1 MDAIELRKKSSSE
14 LKKELESAC
23 KAFFSHKMQISMQQS
38 NNTAKL
44 KELKRSIARVRTIIG
59 EQASSKENN
68 VKRKLKIGKYFDN

>member
-14 LKKELESAC
+14 LKKELESSC

-44 KELKRSIARVRTIIG
+44 KELKRSIARVRTIIN
-59 EQASSKENN
+59 EQVSGKENK
-68 VKRKLKIGKYFDN
+68 VKGNLK

>member
-38 NNTAKL
+38 NNTA
-44 KELKRSIARVRTIIG
+44 ELKQLKRRIARIKTIIG
-59 EQASSKENN
+59 EQATGKE
-68 VKRKLKIGKYFDN
+68 KT

>member
-14 LKKELESAC
+14 LKKELEASC

-44 KELKRSIARVRTIIG
+44 KELKRSIARVRTIIN
-59 EQASSKENN
+59 EQASSKEN
-68 VKRKLKIGKYFDN
+68 

>member
-44 KELKRSIARVRTIIG
+44 KQLKRSIARVRTIIG
-59 EQASSKENN
+59 EQASGKE
-68 VKRKLKIGKYFDN
+68 KT

>member
-14 LKKELESAC
+14 LKKELEASC

-44 KELKRSIARVRTIIG
+44 KELKRGIARVRTIIS
-59 EQASSKENN
+59 EQASGKENKAREN
-68 VKRKLKIGKYFDN
+68 

>member
-14 LKKELESAC
+14 LKKELEASC

-44 KELKRSIARVRTIIG
+44 KELKRDIARIRTIIS
-59 EQASSKENN
+59 EQATSKENN
-68 VKRKLKIGKYFDN
+68 VKGNLK

>member
-44 KELKRSIARVRTIIG
+44 KQLKRSIARVRTIIG
-59 EQASSKENN
+59 EQASGKEKR
-68 VKRKLKIGKYFDN
+68 KRKLK

>member
-14 LKKELESAC
+14 LKKELEASC

-44 KELKRSIARVRTIIG
+44 KELKRSIARVRTIMS
-59 EQASSKENN
+59 EQASIKENQAKEN
-68 VKRKLKIGKYFDN
+68 LK

>member
-14 LKKELESAC
+14 LKKELEASC

-44 KELKRSIARVRTIIG
+44 KELKRSIARVRTIIS
-59 EQASSKENN
+59 EQASSEENKAKGN
-68 VKRKLKIGKYFDN
+68 LK

>member
-14 LKKELESAC
+14 LKKELEASC

-44 KELKRSIARVRTIIG
+44 KELKRGIARVRTIIS
-59 EQASSKENN
+59 EQSSGKENKAKEN
-68 VKRKLKIGKYFDN
+68 

>member
-14 LKKELESAC
+14 LKKELEASC

-44 KELKRSIARVRTIIG
+44 KELKRSIARVRTIIN
-59 EQASSKENN
+59 EQASSKEN
-68 VKRKLKIGKYFDN
+68 KAKET

>member
-14 LKKELESAC
+14 LKKELEASC

-44 KELKRSIARVRTIIG
+44 KELKRSIARVRTILR
-59 EQASSKENN
+59 EQSSENEN
-68 VKRKLKIGKYFDN
+68 KKKVT

>member
-14 LKKELESAC
+14 LKKELEASC

-44 KELKRSIARVRTIIG
+44 KELKRSIARVRTIIS
-59 EQASSKENN
+59 EQTSSEENKEKGN
-68 VKRKLKIGKYFDN
+68 LK

>member
-14 LKKELESAC
+14 LKKELEASC

-44 KELKRSIARVRTIIG
+44 KELKRSIARVRTIMN
-59 EQASSKENN
+59 EQASSKEN
-68 VKRKLKIGKYFDN
+68 